1 MSRAYRFIGMLF
13 VIGLGAWLQG
23 AACDAADN
31 APPSVV
37 AHRGLL
43 LDAPENT
50 LANFAACLHLRVG
63 FEFDVRRSRDGQ
75 LVCIHDDTV
84 DRTTNGQGAVSS
96 LSWPQLSALDAG
108 SWFSSDYRGERI
120 PTIDAVL
127 ALIAKH
133 PDAAGF
139 YAVDIKTDDTEVE
152 QDLVR
157 LATKHGVLNRLLFIG
172 RTIEHAEVRRRLRAA
187 HPQAHAARVAH
198 DLAELQ
204 QAVADRDSDW
214 VYLRF
219 VPELDDLKG
228 AHAAGKPAF
237 IAGATVAGPLAEN
250 WRKAAL
256 AGVRAILTDHP
267 LLCRQQLAVP
277 RK

>member
-13 VIGLGAWLQG
+13 VAGLCAWFDGAIVR
-23 AACDAADN
+23 AADQT
-31 APPSVV
+31 PLSVV

-50 LANFAACLHLRVG
+50 LANFAACLHLRIG

-75 LVCIHDDTV
+75 LVCVHDDTV
-84 DRTTNGQGAVSS
+84 DRTTNGQGAVTS
-96 LSWPQLSALDAG
+96 LTWSQLSALDAG
-108 SWFSSDYRGERI
+108 SWFSSDYQGERI
-120 PTIDAVL
+120 PTIDEVL
-127 ALIAKH
+127 VLIAKH
-133 PDAAGF
+133 PTSTGV
-139 YAVDIKTDDTEVE
+139 YAVDIKADDLEVE

-172 RTIEHAEVRRRLRAA
+172 RTIDHAEVRRRLRAA
-187 HPQAHAARVAH
+187 HPQAHTAMVAH
-198 DLAELQ
+198 DLAELR

-219 VPELDDLKG
+219 VPELNDLKS
-228 AHAAGKPAF
+228 AHAAGKQAF
-237 IAGATVAGPLAEN
+237 IAGATVAGPLTEH
-250 WRKAAL
+250 WRKAAR
-256 AGVRAILTDHP
+256 AGVQAILTDHP
-267 LLCRQQLAVP
+267 LLCRQQLASP